1 MDPMRNLGMGLVLL
15 GSLAVTAEAD
25 NFHHVESSSGVFA
38 AIEGTSA
45 DGCIYTSGILF
56 TETTPDGP
64 VARVVTSSTDSCA
77 EGGPL
82 FGTHI
87 GEASISYTSN
97 GLQSATVSG
106 TVEAWD
112 YQAQLAPL
120 TFEFSLAFNGTGKTL
135 VEQNHGTFTS
145 PGGSVVMSFST
156 SRRRAAITTG
166 SITVDGGSASVSAA
180 FLGTGIS
187 GDLSIAH

>member
-1 MDPMRNLGMGLVLL
+1 MGIVVL
-15 GSLAVTAEAD
+15 GSLAITAEAD

-45 DGCIYTSGILF
+45 DGCVYTSGILF

-64 VARVVTSSTDSCA
+64 VARVVTSSMDSCA

-87 GEASISYTSN
+87 GEASINYSRN
-97 GLQSATVSG
+97 GLSSATVSG
-106 TVEAWD
+106 TIEAWD

-120 TFEFSLAFNGTGKTL
+120 TFELSLAFTGTGKTI

-145 PGGSVVMSFST
+145 PGGNVTMSFSS
-156 SRRRAAITTG
+156 SRRRAATVSG
-166 SITVDGGSASVSAA
+166 SITVDGGSASVGDA
-180 FLGTGIS
+180 FLGSGTS